1 MNTPIIVEF
10 FAAPAPIPT
19 GPPPD
24 CQAGAPVAATPGGRA
39 TGIAFLP
46 GQTMAQAVYLSGN
59 FAPPALCSGLAA
71 CGRCRMRVLTPEHAP
86 APTETDR
93 RRFTEDELR
102 LGWRLGCRHMPRPGM
117 RAALPPEIRASGFAA
132 FQEFD
137 APAAMEIELPP
148 AIKGD
153 CGHRPGRTLGLAV
166 DIGTTTLEWELF
178 PLASESGGTPPPPLW
193 RGACINPQMGA
204 GSDVLARLAVAGT
217 PGGGESLRRLTLAA
231 LRSLQADS
239 LIPERSGFPA
249 PELAG
254 LCLAG
259 NPAMTAITLGLDTA
273 GLAAAPYALP
283 TTGGGWAEL
292 PGLAPAWIPPQ
303 LSPFSGGDISA
314 GYAFLACN
322 PAREAPP
329 YPFLLADMGTNGE
342 FLLALK
348 PDLAFTAS
356 VALGPALEGT
366 GLSHGTEA
374 RAGAVAG
381 FQARPGGPVPLLLE
395 EQPGREG
402 WRAVPATGNEA
413 SPGITGTGY
422 LSLLHTLLR
431 HGGMDEDGRFIPAR
445 GGIFRDALSEGAGGT
460 GQCLRLPLGLA
471 LYAADVEELLKVKAA
486 FSLGLRRLFARAGIA
501 ARDLAAVCLA
511 GALGRH
517 TDKEALE
524 GLGFFPP
531 GMAKRLCSVG
541 NASLAGA
548 ALLLRRPDARD
559 ALCRWAVRVRPV
571 DLASDPEFMRDYTA
585 HMRFRW

>member
-1 MNTPIIVEF
+1 MKPPFIVEF
-10 FAAPAPIPT
+10 V
-19 GPPPD
+19 D
-24 CQAGAPVAATPGGRA
+24 EAGS
-39 TGIAFLP
+39 P
-46 GQTMAQAVYLSGN
+46 GQTMAQAVYLSGRYS
-59 FAPPALCSGLAA
+59 PPALCSGLAA
-71 CGRCRMRVLTPEHAP
+71 CGRCRMRVLSPEHMP

-102 LGWRLGCRHMPRPGM
+102 LGWRLGCRHRPRPGM
-117 RAALPPEIRASGFAA
+117 RVALPPEIRASGFAA
-132 FQEFD
+132 FQEYD
-137 APAAMEIELPP
+137 RPAVMETALPP
-148 AIKGD
+148 ASCLSPSDASQCRVQGRPIPHGPVSKPLMT
-153 CGHRPGRTLGLAV
+153 HRLRQPKPYMALGLAV

-178 PLASESGGTPPPPLW
+178 SLEPEPGGAPPPPLW

-204 GSDVLARLAVAGT
+204 GSDVLTRLAVAGT
-217 PGGGESLRRLTLAA
+217 PGGRESLHRLTLAA

-239 LIPERSGFPA
+239 LTPGRSGFPA
-249 PELAG
+249 PELGG

-259 NPAMTAITLGLDTA
+259 NPAMTAITLDLDTA
-273 GLAAAPYALP
+273 GLSASPYALP
-283 TTGGGWAEL
+283 TKGGCWAEL

-303 LSPFSGGDISA
+303 LSPFSGGDVAA

-322 PAREAPP
+322 PARETPP

-381 FQARPGGPVPLLLE
+381 FQARPDGPAAFVLE
-395 EQPGREG
+395 ECPGQGG
-402 WRAVPATGNEA
+402 WRAVPAAGNEA

-445 GGIFRDALSEGAGGT
+445 GGIFRNALSEGGRGT
-460 GQCLRLPLGLA
+460 GQRLRLPLGLA

-486 FSLGLRRLFARAGIA
+486 FSLGLRRLLARAGIA

-511 GALGRH
+511 GSLGLH
-517 TDKEALE
+517 TDKDALE
-524 GLGFFPP
+524 ELGFFPP

-548 ALLLRRPDARD
+548 SLLLRSRDARD
-559 ALCRWAVRVRPV
+559 ALRCWAARVRPV
-571 DLASDPEFMRDYTA
+571 DLASDPEFVRDYTS